1 VARLSLALPK
11 ALTPQPKKSFVL
23 IVGDDGTILA
33 THGVRGAAGLFTPK
47 FDDSATMR
55 IVEMLRRNSRAP
67 VALLLD
73 VLEQNYRREAVP
85 KVNYFD
91 RAKVL
96 RRRLELAF
104 PISPLRGTAPL
115 PDDKDNPRQS
125 NFIFVGA
132 ADSEEI
138 NKWIALLGQLRNPIG
153 GIAPLPLESA
163 ELPTLLA
170 PGRPQTDRK
179 DAPFITLV
187 TWHRTGGFRQIV
199 VRGGELVFT
208 RMTPSLDPR
217 ADGPDLALNLEREF
231 RATLGY
237 LGRLGFGEGHVL
249 QVVTVFPERARE
261 AVGRMKIAGYAPVFM
276 TPAEAA
282 RKLGLPGAVGPDEQ
296 YGDLLHG
303 AWFARKR
310 RPLIS
315 LLPAALAQRQQ
326 VEVAG
331 AWMKRA
337 AAALYVGAVM
347 YTAWLGFTLVL
358 SQSDLA
364 NLEAQ
369 VIANRQLVQV
379 ENERLKRFPA
389 ALPLVSGTMEIE
401 KQLSDRATAPWPLFE
416 RIAPALG
423 DGIRLSRVAWN
434 VIPPPPPTSA
444 APPPPVPGARILTP
458 VRMEFSALIIAPDA
472 TRESAVQATRDL
484 QTRLATALPDHSV
497 TVTRFPVNILPGQML
512 TNTAESDDLP
522 FGARFGADFAV
533 SGPNPPRPAR

>member
-1 VARLSLALPK
+1 MNIPAITLPK
-11 ALTPQPKKSFVL
+11 FLTPQPKKSFVL
-23 IVGDDGTILA
+23 IVGDDGAMLA

-47 FDDSATMR
+47 FDDPATQK
-55 IVEMLRRNSRAP
+55 IIEVLKRNARAK

-73 VLEQNYRREAVP
+73 VLEQNYRRESVP

-115 PDDKDNPRQS
+115 PADKENPRLQ
-125 NFIFVGA
+125 NFMFVGA

-138 NKWIALLGQLRNPIG
+138 NKWIALLGQLSNPIG

-170 PGRPQTDRK
+170 PGRPQDDK
-179 DAPFITLV
+179 QHAPFITLV

-208 RMTPSLDPR
+208 RMTPSLDPQ

-261 AVGRMKIAGYAPVFM
+261 AVGRMKIAGYAPHFL

-282 RKLGLPGAVGPDEQ
+282 RKLGIPGAVANDEQ

-303 AWFARKR
+303 AWFARKV

-326 VEVAG
+326 VEEAG
-331 AWMKRA
+331 TWIKRA
-337 AAALYVGAVM
+337 SGALYVGAAL
-347 YTAWLGFTLVL
+347 YAAWLVFTLVL
-358 SQSDLA
+358 SQMELADL
-364 NLEAQ
+364 EEQ
-369 VIANRQLVQV
+369 VLANRQLVIV
-379 ENERLKRFPA
+379 EGERLKRFPA
-389 ALPLVSGTMEIE
+389 ALPLVSGTLEIE
-401 KQLSDRATAPWPLFE
+401 KQLSARTTTPWALLE
-416 RIAPALG
+416 RVAPALG
-423 DGIRLSRVAWN
+423 NDMRLASLVWL
-434 VIPPPPPTSA
+434 VPPPPLPTA
-444 APPPPVPGARILTP
+444 GAPAQPVPPGGKVITP
-458 VRMEFSALIIAPDA
+458 IRLEFSALIVAPDA
-472 TRESAVQATRDL
+472 TRESAVQSTRDL
-484 QTRLATALPDHSV
+484 LARLSAALPDHNV
-497 TVTRFPVNILPGQML
+497 AVTRYPVNILPGQSL
-512 TNTAESDDLP
+512 TNTAESEDMP
-522 FGARFGADFAV
+522 FGARFGAGF
-533 SGPNPPRPAR
+533 SITGPRR